1 MLKALRERDT
11 MHMGTERHKESNTT
25 YKRLRGCHTSSRLV
39 ESTCEQ
45 ARFPFRNRHVR
56 CCRQQTWK
64 HCVKP
69 CSNHAVRTQQAHEEQ
84 TLCSVKHSAQ
94 SDTLLSQTLCPVRH
108 SAQPDTGFSQTLCS
122 TRHSAQSDTV
132 LSQTLCSVR
141 HSAQPDSKNTA
152 SSRGALPRATQ
163 SFAKAAAPCLS
174 DAARATCKIV

>member
-45 ARFPFRNRHVR
+45 ARFPFRNRHVC

-94 SDTLLSQTLCPVRH
+94 SDTLLSQTLC
-108 SAQPDTGFSQTLCS
+108 
-122 TRHSAQSDTV
+122 
-132 LSQTLCSVR
+132 SVR

-152 SSRGALPRATQ
+152 NSRGALPRATQ

>member
-1 MLKALRERDT
+1 MLKALRERET

-45 ARFPFRNRHVR
+45 ARFPFRNRHVC

-94 SDTLLSQTLCPVRH
+94 SDTLLNQTLGSARH
-108 SAQPDTGFSQTLCS
+108 SAQPDTL
-122 TRHSAQSDTV
+122 

>member
-1 MLKALRERDT
+1 MSCTRGSCMEGKYVGGSYAKSTERERET

-45 ARFPFRNRHVR
+45 ARFPFRNRHVC

-94 SDTLLSQTLCPVRH
+94 SDTLLNQTLGSARH
-108 SAQPDTGFSQTLCS
+108 SAQPDTL
-122 TRHSAQSDTV
+122 
-132 LSQTLCSVR
+132 LSQTLCS
-141 HSAQPDSKNTA
+141 
-152 SSRGALPRATQ
+152 
-163 SFAKAAAPCLS
+163 
-174 DAARATCKIV
+174 ARQ